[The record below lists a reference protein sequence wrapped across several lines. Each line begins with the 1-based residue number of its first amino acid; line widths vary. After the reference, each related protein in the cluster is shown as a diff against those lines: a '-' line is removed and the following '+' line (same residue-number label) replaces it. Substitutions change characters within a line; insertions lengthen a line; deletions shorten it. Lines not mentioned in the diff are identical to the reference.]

1 MNINGNGIKNKNQE
15 RWLSFSF
22 WCNIYKVFYFF
33 NYQKK
38 KKNSQNSIK
47 FPNSSKIEVCHNN
60 NFKSIIKST
69 KEKKNST
76 KVRISILFSV
86 FLVTKQKNY

>member
-22 WCNIYKVFYFF
+22 CVIYIKSFIFLII
-33 NYQKK
+33 

-69 KEKKNST
+69 KEKK
-76 KVRISILFSV
+76 
-86 FLVTKQKNY
+86 

>member
-15 RWLSFSF
+15 RWLSF
-22 WCNIYKVFYFF
+22 
-33 NYQKK
+33 
-38 KKNSQNSIK
+38 SQNSIK

-69 KEKKNST
+69 KEKKIVQ
-76 KVRISILFSV
+76 KLEFQFSLV
-86 FLVTKQKNY
+86 SFL

>member
-33 NYQKK
+33 LITK

-69 KEKKNST
+69 KEKKIVQ
-76 KVRISILFSV
+76 KLEFQFSLV
-86 FLVTKQKNY
+86 SFL

>member
-33 NYQKK
+33 LIIKK

-60 NFKSIIKST
+60 NFKAIIKST
-69 KEKKNST
+69 KEKKIVQ
-76 KVRISILFSV
+76 KLEFQFSLV
-86 FLVTKQKNY
+86 SFL

>member
-1 MNINGNGIKNKNQE
+1 MVV
-15 RWLSFSF
+15 FFF

-33 NYQKK
+33 NYQ

-69 KEKKNST
+69 KEKNST

-86 FLVTKQKNY
+86 FLVTKQKITKTNSV

>member
-1 MNINGNGIKNKNQE
+1 MNINGNRIKNKNQE

-33 NYQKK
+33 LIIKK

-69 KEKKNST
+69 KEKKIVQ
-76 KVRISILFSV
+76 KLEFQFSLV
-86 FLVTKQKNY
+86 SFL

>member
-33 NYQKK
+33 LIIKK
-38 KKNSQNSIK
+38 KKKILKIQLNFQIRPKLK
-47 FPNSSKIEVCHNN
+47 FVT
-60 NFKSIIKST
+60 II
-69 KEKKNST
+69 
-76 KVRISILFSV
+76 ILN
-86 FLVTKQKNY
+86 Q

>member
-33 NYQKK
+33 LIIKK

-69 KEKKNST
+69 KEKKIVQ
-76 KVRISILFSV
+76 KLEFQFSLV
-86 FLVTKQKNY
+86 SFL

>member
-1 MNINGNGIKNKNQE
+1 MNTNGNGIKNKNQE

-33 NYQKK
+33 LIIKK

-69 KEKKNST
+69 KEKKIVQ
-76 KVRISILFSV
+76 KLEFQFSLV
-86 FLVTKQKNY
+86 SFL

>member
-22 WCNIYKVFYFF
+22 WCNIYKVFYFLII
-33 NYQKK
+33 

-69 KEKKNST
+69 KEKK
-76 KVRISILFSV
+76 
-86 FLVTKQKNY
+86 

>member
-1 MNINGNGIKNKNQE
+1 MELKIKIKKDGC
-15 RWLSFSF
+15 LFLFGVIYIKSF
-22 WCNIYKVFYFF
+22 IFF

-69 KEKKNST
+69 KEKKIVQ
-76 KVRISILFSV
+76 KLEFQFSLV
-86 FLVTKQKNY
+86 SFL

>member
-1 MNINGNGIKNKNQE
+1 MNINGNGIKIKIKKDGC
-15 RWLSFSF
+15 LFLFGVIYIKSF
-22 WCNIYKVFYFF
+22 IF
-33 NYQKK
+33 NYQ

-69 KEKKNST
+69 KEKK
-76 KVRISILFSV
+76 K
-86 FLVTKQKNY
+86 

>member
-33 NYQKK
+33 SIIKK

-69 KEKKNST
+69 KEKKIVQ
-76 KVRISILFSV
+76 KLEFQFSLV
-86 FLVTKQKNY
+86 SFL

>member
-22 WCNIYKVFYFF
+22 GVIYIKSFIFLII
-33 NYQKK
+33 

-69 KEKKNST
+69 KEKK
-76 KVRISILFSV
+76 
-86 FLVTKQKNY
+86 